1 MSKPTVKNNMPILTF
16 EPEITRR
23 KLPSTY
29 INENVFNQLVAYTKF
44 VKIRFNRE
52 PSFTEVIEKALEYV
66 FANDKRFNEWYSL
79 QQKGTPS
86 GKEREF
92 SFSAQLSFF
101 RETSTHLTFHL
112 LYEET

>member
-1 MSKPTVKNNMPILTF
+1 MGATRVGRCMWARDWKN
-16 EPEITRR
+16 
-23 KLPSTY
+23 S
-29 INENVFNQLVAYTKF
+29 
-44 VKIRFNRE
+44 
-52 PSFTEVIEKALEYV
+52 
-66 FANDKRFNEWYSL
+66 
-79 QQKGTPS
+79 TPS

>member
-1 MSKPTVKNNMPILTF
+1 MND
-16 EPEITRR
+16 
-23 KLPSTY
+23 
-29 INENVFNQLVAYTKF
+29 
-44 VKIRFNRE
+44 
-52 PSFTEVIEKALEYV
+52 
-66 FANDKRFNEWYSL
+66 ANDLRKSMGLVVER
-79 QQKGTPS
+79 TPS